1 MGSLRMLATLVA
13 LALPALPA
21 LAGESAA
28 TIEGPTWLLS
38 GLPGHDLGPL
48 NGAGRP
54 VTARFEGGRLSGF
67 SGCNRFVGGYSVDRD
82 QVSVNVGSL
91 AGTMMACPADAMTI
105 EGAFKGALTGPL
117 RYTITGDRLVLT
129 PSSGAPLV
137 FVREVAVLEGAKW
150 EITGF
155 NNGRQAVVSP
165 LIGTQLTLSFANGTL
180 SGSSGCNTFHAA
192 YQAEGG
198 RIAIQAPATTRKLC
212 AGKGVMEQERQF
224 LTALETA
231 TVWAISGGMLD
242 VHRADGERVLTANRR
257 AR

>member
-1 MGSLRMLATLVA
+1 MGCLRMLATLVA
-13 LALPALPA
+13 LVLPALPA

-82 QVSVNVGSL
+82 QVAVTVGSL
-91 AGTMMACPADAMTI
+91 AGTMMACPADAMAI
-105 EGAFKGALTGPL
+105 ESAFKGALAGTL
-117 RYTITGDRLVLT
+117 RYTLTGDRLVLT
-129 PSSGAPLV
+129 PATGHPLV
-137 FVREVAVLEGAKW
+137 FARETATLEGAKW
-150 EITGF
+150 DVTGF

-165 LIGTQLTLSFANGTL
+165 VIGTQLTLSFANGTL
-180 SGSSGCNTFHAA
+180 SGSSGCNTFHAT
-192 YQAEGG
+192 YQAEGK
-198 RIAIQAPATTRKLC
+198 RIVVRAPATTRKLC
-212 AGKGVMEQERQF
+212 AGKGIMEQERQF

-231 TVWAISGGMLD
+231 TVWDVSGGMLD
-242 VHRADGERVLTANRR
+242 MHRADGERVLTANRR